1 MARAGKVQDEP
12 KISYTRKYSDNN
24 RDFKNNTR
32 NSSNGIR
39 MAKSV
44 IISASKSMMMV
55 MGYNYNLCKWI
66 NK

>member
-32 NSSNGIR
+32 NSLNGIR

-44 IISASKSMMMV
+44 IISASKSMVMV
-55 MGYNYNLCKWI
+55 MGYNYNLCK
-66 NK
+66 

>member
-44 IISASKSMMMV
+44 IISASKSMTMV
-55 MGYNYNLCKWI
+55 MGYNHNLCKWI